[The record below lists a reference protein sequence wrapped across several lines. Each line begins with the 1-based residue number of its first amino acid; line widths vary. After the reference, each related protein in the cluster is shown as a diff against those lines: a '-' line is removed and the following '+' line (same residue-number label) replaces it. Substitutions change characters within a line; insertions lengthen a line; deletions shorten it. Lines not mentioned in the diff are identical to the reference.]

1 MHFPTSRSAQIKNFQ
16 KKLTLKFNFTLENMW
31 ASSSKQFL
39 KSHWALVYI
48 WLFGKNQW
56 LIGYQNSLIVIARQP
71 KCHRFYALVYAPL
84 ATYLCISLQ
93 MHVPACWKN
102 LTFPRGGRYDIH
114 NLNYNPYNHT
124 EVTWPGD
131 IWTITAKTLHLI
143 SWLRWLDFF
152 FSIAQF
158 SFKSKVIGDFK
169 RMEHM
174 SKKLFPEY
182 DELYHFFQPLWS
194 VNPNPNQQKY
204 HISVIF

>member
-1 MHFPTSRSAQIKNFQ
+1 MLTLRQCWILWKTRPMSIHLAFWKESMINRLSKLINRNRSAAKMSQV
-16 KKLTLKFNFTLENMW
+16 LC
-31 ASSSKQFL
+31 SS
-39 KSHWALVYI
+39 I
-48 WLFGKNQW
+48 
-56 LIGYQNSLIVIARQP
+56 
-71 KCHRFYALVYAPL
+71 YAPP

-152 FSIAQF
+152 FQLHNFLSNQKLLVISREWKTCLKSCFLNMMNYTIF
-158 SFKSKVIGDFK
+158 SSPFG
-169 RMEHM
+169 
-174 SKKLFPEY
+174 
-182 DELYHFFQPLWS
+182 Q
-194 VNPNPNQQKY
+194 
-204 HISVIF
+204 